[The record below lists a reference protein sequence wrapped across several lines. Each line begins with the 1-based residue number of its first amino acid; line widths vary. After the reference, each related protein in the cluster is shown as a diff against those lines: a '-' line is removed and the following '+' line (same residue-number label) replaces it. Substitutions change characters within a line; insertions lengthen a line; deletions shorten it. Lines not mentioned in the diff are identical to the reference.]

1 MTSITTDSTIVPDI
15 EAAAAAAV
23 SAAAIMTTETSGLMT
38 KPTGKSSPR
47 LMNSLRIHAPIS
59 RQFHHRMSEKN
70 IFRVNEQ

>member
-15 EAAAAAAV
+15 EAAAAA
-23 SAAAIMTTETSGLMT
+23 AAAIMTTETSGLMT